1 VPHALQDDRAA
12 VVANDDDADDA
23 AGRLRL
29 SPRWHRLRNI
39 RNAAH
44 SAVAETMAISS
55 TTPAAC
61 FRPSHY
67 EFFFARVFFR
77 NIYDTTWQIE

>member
-1 VPHALQDDRAA
+1 MPHALQDDRGA
-12 VVANDDDADDA
+12 VVANDDDDADDA

-39 RNAAH
+39 RNVAF

-67 EFFFARVFFR
+67 VFFLRAFFFA
-77 NIYDTTWQIE
+77 T